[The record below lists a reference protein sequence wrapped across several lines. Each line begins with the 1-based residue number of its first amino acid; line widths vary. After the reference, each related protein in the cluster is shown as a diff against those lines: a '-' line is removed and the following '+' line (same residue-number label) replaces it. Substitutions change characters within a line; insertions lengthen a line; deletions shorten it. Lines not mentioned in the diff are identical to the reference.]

1 MAEVAVVVE
10 QFSDLDQTAEEG
22 YMALFEKQ
30 EAEVARQ
37 KAEVARQQAIAQPDT
52 AAEEG
57 GAANNA
63 ADPAEPPAE
72 KPNEDGAAD
81 GAEDAD
87 DVQPHESSRS

>member
-37 KAEVARQQAIAQPDT
+37 TAEVARQQAIAGT
-52 AAEEG
+52 
-57 GAANNA
+57 
-63 ADPAEPPAE
+63 
-72 KPNEDGAAD
+72 
-81 GAEDAD
+81 
-87 DVQPHESSRS
+87 SRRR